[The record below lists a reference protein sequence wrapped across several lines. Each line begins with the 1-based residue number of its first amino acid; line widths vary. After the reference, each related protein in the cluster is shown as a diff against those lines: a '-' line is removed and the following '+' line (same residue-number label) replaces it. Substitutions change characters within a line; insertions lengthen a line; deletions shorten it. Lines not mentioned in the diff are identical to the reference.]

1 MNSVLTEQIIL
12 HILSNL
18 LVIKPS
24 FIDLSISKPLNS
36 KEFLLKETIDFEI
49 DDEIIKAN
57 VYGCQGTVQQQN
69 IKILLTEFIYYP
81 NLDNCHDKYHEH
93 YLVVNLQDN
102 PSYGLHVLINS
113 KSGYDSE
120 PLIGVSLNNKDWMA
134 CNTYLQATFLAAME
148 NIKELGISWN
158 KCSNYS
164 NEYDSLLSFIKFQD
178 SHEGKD
184 ER

>member
-18 LVIKPS
+18 LVIKPV
-24 FIDLSISKPLNS
+24 FIDLNTSKPLNN

-57 VYGCQGTVQQQN
+57 VYGCQGTIQQQN
-69 IKILLTEFIYYP
+69 IKILLTEFIP
-81 NLDNCHDKYHEH
+81 SHNLENYDDKYKEY
-93 YLVVNLQDN
+93 YLIVNLQDN
-102 PSYGLHVLINS
+102 PSYGLHLLINS

-120 PLIGVSLNNKDWMA
+120 PLIGVSLNNKDWMT

-148 NIKELGISWN
+148 NIKELGLIWN
-158 KCSNYS
+158 KCTDYS
-164 NEYDSLLSFIKFQD
+164 NEYDSLLNFIKFQD
-178 SHEGKD
+178 SEVKD
-184 ER
+184 EG